1 MRFFFLLRPALT
13 FLTQPNISA
22 IYDFE
27 SSGEQLYVT
36 SCSNALPL
44 RHSGRHIF
52 LELATGGDLFSYMA
66 KNGTLCEGEAKFISY
81 QLMKG
86 LEVQYSVSQE
96 YYKASKASQVYP
108 RERDGTPWLVRWFKS
123 HSS

>member
-1 MRFFFLLRPALT
+1 VRKTQADIADVLKEVELLKKLNHVYDFLFFLRPALT
-13 FLTQPNISA
+13 CLTQPNISA

-27 SSGEQLYVT
+27 SVGEQLYVT
-36 SCSNALPL
+36 GCGNALPL

-52 LELATGGDLFSYMA
+52 LELATGGDLFSYMV

-86 LEVQYSVSQE
+86 LEV
-96 YYKASKASQVYP
+96 
-108 RERDGTPWLVRWFKS
+108 
-123 HSS
+123 

>member
-1 MRFFFLLRPALT
+1 VELLKKLNHVYNLIFLLCPALT
-13 FLTQPNISA
+13 FVTQPNISA

-27 SSGEQLYVT
+27 SYGEQLYVT
-36 SCSNALPL
+36 GFDNVLPL

-52 LELATGGDLFSYMA
+52 LELATGGDLFSYMV

-86 LEVQYSVSQE
+86 LEVWYSTS
-96 YYKASKASQVYP
+96 
-108 RERDGTPWLVRWFKS
+108 
-123 HSS
+123 